1 MFDTKSVYSLVAILL
16 TFIGY
21 IPYIKDTIKGKT
33 TPHAYTW
40 FAFGLATAFTFAL
53 QLSAGAGVGS
63 FVTLVISISVF
74 TIFILSLFKGEKN
87 ITLSDTIFFIL
98 ALLALA
104 FWLIAK
110 QPIISVILLSA
121 INILAFIPTIR
132 KSWNKPFSET
142 LSTYIVNATR
152 YVIGIL
158 ALEHYNIVTYLF
170 PLSATIITFSF
181 VLILITR
188 RKVLKNQNPGVSI
201 I

>member
-1 MFDTKSVYSLVAILL
+1 MFDIKNIYSFVAILL
-16 TFIGY
+16 TLIGY
-21 IPYIKDTIKGKT
+21 IPYIKDTVKGKT
-33 TPHAYTW
+33 TPHAFTW
-40 FAFGLATAFTFAL
+40 FTFGLATAFTFAL

-87 ITLSDTIFFIL
+87 ITLSDKIFFIL

-104 FWLIAK
+104 FWVIAK
-110 QPIISVILLSA
+110 QPIISAILLST

-142 LSTYIVNATR
+142 LSTYIVNASR
-152 YVIGIL
+152 YVLGLL
-158 ALEHYNIVTYLF
+158 ALEHYNIITYLF

-181 VLILITR
+181 VIILITR
-188 RKVLKNQNPGVSI
+188 RNILKTQKVY
-201 I
+201 